1 MHYAHFLRSRK
12 PIWDEFE
19 ESLERARGRQNPSHE
34 ALEKLAFRYRQVLHD
49 HALAASRYPETGAAR
64 RLERLALDGTHWL
77 QWDRPPRG
85 GGLGGFFRHRFPAV
99 FRRFL
104 PHLAVVAFL
113 FLGALFLG
121 LSLTVVQ
128 PQVGV
133 ALLGPDKVEDL
144 RRGHLWTEALTTTI
158 PPAVSTSVIA
168 TNNMS
173 VALTTWAGGALAG
186 LGTLYVVLLNGFLL
200 GAVLGATMPYGL
212 DGELLTF
219 IAAHGPL
226 EISLILVCSAA
237 GLALG
242 RAVVAASDR
251 PRAEV
256 VQETGRDAFALLL
269 GCLPWFVVLGLVEG
283 FVSPAPTV
291 PVPVKIAL
299 GASLLALFLAVALGP
314 GARRSEDAYE

>member
-1 MHYAHFLRSRK
+1 MQYAHFLRTRR
-12 PIWDEFE
+12 PLWDEFE
-19 ESLERARGRQNPSHE
+19 ESLERAQGRGRLSHD
-34 ALEKLAFRYRQVLHD
+34 ALERLAFRYRQVLHD

-77 QWDRPPRG
+77 QWDRPPRE
-85 GGLGGFFRHRFPAV
+85 GGLAHFLRHRFPTV

-104 PHLAVVAFL
+104 PPLAVVALL
-113 FLGALFLG
+113 FQASLFVGLG
-121 LSLTVVQ
+121 LTVVQ
-128 PQVGV
+128 PGVGV

-158 PPAVSTSVIA
+158 PPAVSTSFIA

-212 DGELLTF
+212 DGELLAF
-219 IAAHGPL
+219 VAAHGPL
-226 EISLILVCSAA
+226 EISLILVCSGA

-251 PRAEV
+251 PRAV
-256 VQETGRDAFALLL
+256 VIQETAQDAFVLLL
-269 GCLPWFVVLGLVEG
+269 GCLPWFLLLGLVEG

-291 PVPVKIAL
+291 PLLVKVAL
-299 GASLLALFLAVALGP
+299 GFCLLALFVVVALGP
-314 GARRSEDAYE
+314 LRSKERGDH